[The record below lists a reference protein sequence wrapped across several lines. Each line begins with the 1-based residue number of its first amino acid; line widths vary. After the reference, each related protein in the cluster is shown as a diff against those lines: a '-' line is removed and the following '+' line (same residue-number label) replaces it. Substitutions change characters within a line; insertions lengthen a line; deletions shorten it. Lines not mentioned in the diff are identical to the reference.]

1 MINNLDHEVAGGVK
15 DGRMWKVI
23 ERFLGGMHW
32 YCGYVELLPQDYYY
46 RHAEA
51 AEDELPAPGGIT
63 YTTDVY
69 GHIPELPEEMKWV
82 GFDTNH
88 AFMEDYTQKM
98 AVLDTLKLVRL
109 LNILDGKPYVE

>member
-1 MINNLDHEVAGGVK
+1 MSDNRLDHEVAGGVK

-23 ERFLGGMHW
+23 ERFLGSMHW

-46 RHAEA
+46 FHPRE

-63 YTTDVY
+63 YTTDGY
-69 GHIPELPEEMKWV
+69 GPLEGLPEEAKFI

-88 AFMEDYTQKM
+88 AFMENYMHLQ
-98 AVLDTLKLVRL
+98 AVNETIELAEL
-109 LNILDGKPYVE
+109 LNDLEGSPYE